1 VPQAAGKKGRV
12 PQAAGMIAM
21 SPCPHVPMFFLQ
33 NYNFLVEM
41 EIFVHDYLPSMK
53 IFI

>member
-12 PQAAGMIAM
+12 PQAAGMRAM
-21 SPCPHVPMFFLQ
+21 SLCFFLQ